1 MTDIPDEG
9 ATLAWLAQAAGGEAE
24 AGGAVS
30 VSAETLAAYDL
41 HSRLLY
47 RLALAE
53 GRDAE
58 LARDAVQEAF
68 LRFYE
73 ARRSGQAIHS
83 VRSWLAKV
91 VINFIRDHARRNSRL
106 AAISEASGA
115 AAAEEAPGSAREF
128 ELRIRSL
135 LSPREFDCVQL
146 RLVGYKYHEIAE
158 ILGLR
163 PGSVACLLSRALKKL
178 EVLKGGAS

>member
-1 MTDIPDEG
+1 MPDIPHEG
-9 ATLAWLAQAAGGEAE
+9 ATLAWLAQASGGEAE
-24 AGGAVS
+24 TPANLPAS
-30 VSAETLAAYDL
+30 EETLTAYDL

-53 GRDAE
+53 YRDAE

-68 LRFYE
+68 LRFHE
-73 ARRSGQAIHS
+73 ARRNGQAIHS

-91 VINFIRDHARRNSRL
+91 VINFIRDHARRSARL
-106 AAISEASGA
+106 AAINEAAGA
-115 AAAEEAPGSAREF
+115 AAEQGAPGGAREL

-135 LSPREFDCVQL
+135 LSPREFQCVQL
-146 RLVGYKYHEIAE
+146 RLAGYKYFEIAE

-163 PGSVACLLSRALKKL
+163 PGSVACLLSRALRKL
-178 EVLKGGAS
+178 EAIKGEMA

>member
-1 MTDIPDEG
+1 MADVPEEG
-9 ATLAWLAQAAGGEAE
+9 ASLVWLAQGVGGETEAAG
-24 AGGAVS
+24 S
-30 VSAETLAAYDL
+30 VPASAETLAVYDL

-68 LRFYE
+68 LRFHE
-73 ARRSGQAIHS
+73 ARRNGQTIRS

-91 VINFIRDHARRNSRL
+91 VINFIRDHARRSSRL
-106 AAISEASGA
+106 TAINEASGA
-115 AAAEEAPGSAREF
+115 AAAEGPPGSAREL

-135 LSPREFDCVQL
+135 LSPREFECVQL
-146 RLVGYKYHEIAE
+146 RLVGYKYFEIAE

-163 PGSVACLLSRALKKL
+163 PGSVACLLSRALRKL
-178 EVLKGGAS
+178 ESIRGDVA